1 MEKSES
7 IPYGRQDITEEDI
20 KAVIKVLRSDFLTQG
35 PSIPAFEEKLCN
47 YTGTKYSVAVN
58 SCTSAL
64 HIACLALNLG
74 PGDVLWTS
82 PISFVASANCAL
94 YCGALVDFVD
104 IEPDTALMS
113 VQALEDKLKQ
123 AEQQGNLP
131 KIVIPVHFA
140 GQSCDM
146 EAISKLG
153 KKYNFRVIED
163 AAHAIGARYLNRTV
177 GCCQYSDITVFS
189 FHPVKVITTGEGGAA
204 LTNNLDVAKKMRLLR
219 SHGITRD
226 SKEMNNSNVS
236 DWYYEQISLGF
247 NYRMT
252 DFQAALGISQLSRL
266 DEYVAKRSKIAHWY
280 DDQFEKIPVNPL
292 IQKENGESSH
302 HLYVLRIKNGE
313 DERNKL
319 YKYLRKNDI
328 YVNLHYMPIYRQ
340 PYFNRK
346 IRLLGAEEYYK
357 SAISLPIFPTIG
369 KNNLKKV
376 MQKISEFYGYH

>member
-1 MEKSES
+1 LEKSES

-204 LTNNLDVAKKMRLLR
+204 LTNNLDVAKKMQLLR

>member
-1 MEKSES
+1 LEKSES

-204 LTNNLDVAKKMRLLR
+204 LTNNLDAAKKMRLLR